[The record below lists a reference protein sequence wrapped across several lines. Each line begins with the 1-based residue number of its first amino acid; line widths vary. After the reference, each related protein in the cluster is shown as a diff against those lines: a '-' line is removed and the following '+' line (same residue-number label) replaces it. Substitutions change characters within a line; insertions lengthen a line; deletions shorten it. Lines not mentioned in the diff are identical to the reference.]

1 MQLGIENISFATT
14 EYVLPLS
21 TLADATG
28 VEVGKFHIGIG
39 QEYMS
44 VAAPDEDIVTMAATA
59 AQPVLEGQD
68 LSLIRTVLFA
78 TESGI
83 DQSKAAG
90 VYVHHLLGLDQ
101 RCRVVELKQAC
112 YSATAALQMAVAL
125 VARRPEQKVLV
136 IASDVARYDRDS
148 SGEPTQG
155 AGAVAMLVSAN
166 PAVLAIE
173 AESGLHTADV
183 MDFWRPNYR
192 STALVD
198 GKYSVSVYMD
208 ALRAAWDD
216 YREQGGHALADF
228 DRFCYH
234 QPFTRLAVKAHR
246 TLAKHSGELTAEQAD
261 EQIANTL
268 DYNRQIGNTYTASVY
283 IGLLSLLENAEE
295 DLSGSRVGFF
305 SYGSGSVAE
314 LFAGVVQPGYREM
327 LRTTRHREQIH
338 RRREIDHATY
348 VRLHAHPD
356 EIIGGDHEFT
366 QETTGPFRLAAIR
379 GHKRVYETV
388 AQVSAPADA
397 SEVDAGVDAAT
408 EPVGTDTAATS
419 L

>member
-1 MQLGIENISFATT
+1 MQLGIENISFATS
-14 EYVLPLS
+14 EYVLPLA
-21 TLADATG
+21 TLAAATG
-28 VEVGKFHIGIG
+28 VEVGKFHVGIG
-39 QEYMS
+39 QEHMS
-44 VAAPDEDIVTMAATA
+44 VPAADEDIVTMAATA

-68 LSLIRTVLFA
+68 LSAIRTVLFA

-90 VYVHHLLGLDQ
+90 VYVHHLLGLDA
-101 RCRVVELKQAC
+101 RCRVIELKQAC

-148 SGEPTQG
+148 SGEATQG
-155 AGAVAMLVSAN
+155 AGAVAMLVSAT

-173 AESGLHTADV
+173 PVSGLHTADV

-198 GKYSVSVYMD
+198 GKYSVSVYME

-216 YREQGGHALADF
+216 YREQGGHELTAF

-246 TLAKHSGELTAEQAD
+246 TLAKHSGELSNDEAD
-261 EQIANTL
+261 AQIANTL

-283 IGLLSLLENAEE
+283 IGLLSLLENAAE

-327 LRTTRHREQIH
+327 LRTSRHREQIQ
-338 RRREIDHATY
+338 RRREIDHDTY
-348 VRLHAHPD
+348 VRLHDHPEGLVD
-356 EIIGGDHEFT
+356 GDHEIPS
-366 QETTGPFRLAAIR
+366 ETTGPFRLAGIR
-379 GHKRVYETV
+379 EHKRIYETV
-388 AQVSAPADA
+388 AQVTAPVDA
-397 SEVDAGVDAAT
+397 SEVGASPSVT
-408 EPVGTDTAATS
+408 TDSATS
-419 L
+419 SL

>member
-1 MQLGIENISFATT
+1 MQLGIENISFATS
-14 EYVLPLS
+14 EYVLPLA
-21 TLADATG
+21 TLAEATG
-28 VEVGKFHIGIG
+28 VEVGKFHVGIG
-39 QEYMS
+39 QELMS
-44 VAAPDEDIVTMAATA
+44 VPAADEDIVTMAATA

-68 LSLIRTVLFA
+68 LSAIRTVLFA

-83 DQSKAAG
+83 DQSKSAG
-90 VYVHHLLGLDQ
+90 VYVHHLLGLDS
-101 RCRVVELKQAC
+101 RCRVIELKQAC

-173 AESGLHTADV
+173 PVSGLHTADV

-198 GKYSVSVYMD
+198 GKYSVSVYME

-216 YREQGGHALADF
+216 YREQGGHELAAF

-246 TLAKHSGELTAEQAD
+246 TLAKHSGELSNDEAD
-261 EQIANTL
+261 AQIANTL

-283 IGLLSLLENAEE
+283 IGLLSLLENAAE
-295 DLSGSRVGFF
+295 DLSGARVGFF

-327 LRTTRHREQIH
+327 LRTARHREQIQ
-338 RRREIDHATY
+338 RRREIDHSTY
-348 VRLHAHPD
+348 VRLHDHP
-356 EIIGGDHEFT
+356 EGLVNGDHEIAP
-366 QETTGPFRLAAIR
+366 ETTGPFRLAAIR
-379 GHKRVYETV
+379 DHKRIYETV

-397 SEVDAGVDAAT
+397 SEVGASPTVS
-408 EPVGTDTAATS
+408 TDTATTAI
-419 L
+419 